1 MKINKKYIDEALND
15 ASFPVLA
22 AILVHIS
29 GDISLL
35 EDLPKPKKAIL
46 GETQG
51 FLTEDEKKIIKDKA
65 IKLINDFLI
74 DSNHQEIYIPNE
86 DDLHTIMNYVSGDV
100 VPKEYVPMMSQELNL
115 LPLSHKSL
123 SCDENNLRV
132 LVIGCGMSGILTA
145 IKLSE
150 KNISYKIYE
159 KNQDVGG
166 TWNDN
171 SYPGSRVD
179 IANHFYCYSFEEN
192 HEWSEYF
199 SQQPELKEY
208 FNNCFIK
215 YGLKDHVNFNT

>member
-22 AILVHIS
+22 ATLVHIS
-29 GDISLL
+29 GDTSLL

-51 FLTEDEKKIIKDKA
+51 FLTENEKKIIKDKA

-123 SCDENNLRV
+123 SCDENNLP
-132 LVIGCGMSGILTA
+132 CILLDNDE
-145 IKLSE
+145 IFKIVVDKL
-150 KNISYKIYE
+150 
-159 KNQDVGG
+159 
-166 TWNDN
+166 N
-171 SYPGSRVD
+171 SFKS
-179 IANHFYCYSFEEN
+179 
-192 HEWSEYF
+192 
-199 SQQPELKEY
+199 
-208 FNNCFIK
+208 
-215 YGLKDHVNFNT
+215 